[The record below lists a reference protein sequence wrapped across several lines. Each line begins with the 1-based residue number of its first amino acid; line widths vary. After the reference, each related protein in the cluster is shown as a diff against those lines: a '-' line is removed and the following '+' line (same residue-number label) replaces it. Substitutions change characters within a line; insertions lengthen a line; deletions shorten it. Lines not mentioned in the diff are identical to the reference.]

1 MSYNYTNLD
10 KIIILLL
17 MEYFISDGGDY
28 IEMKKNSQN
37 SQ

>member
-17 MEYFISDGGDY
+17 MKYFINDGADY
-28 IEMKKNSQN
+28 IEMKKKSQN